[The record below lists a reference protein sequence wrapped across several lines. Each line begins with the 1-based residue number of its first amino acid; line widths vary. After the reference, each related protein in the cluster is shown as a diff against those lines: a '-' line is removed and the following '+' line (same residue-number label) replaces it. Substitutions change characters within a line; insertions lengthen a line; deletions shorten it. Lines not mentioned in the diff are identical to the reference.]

1 MNALILSAAGLLRR
15 RLPGFLICYL
25 VLAIGTAGFACRDK
39 GGPSTSA
46 AVPEPQKPVSTVNP
60 PIILSLLPIE
70 SAAAM
75 YERFLPLKYYLEK
88 MLNRPVVLQVAKDYE
103 TAMQEIGE
111 GRVQLA
117 CLDPVTYCEVR
128 ARFQEKVIPLV
139 KPVGRDGARSRSV
152 LAVKQGSGIERVV
165 DAKGKRLALGSPQSS
180 FSYLMP
186 MAILNDVGLKIRD
199 FSAVRY
205 LQQEDRVALSVLIG
219 EYDIGALSETV
230 AQRYTEEGLK
240 VIKVSEPLPQFV
252 LSASSSLSGEIR
264 KTIVAGFANAAEERF
279 FTGLGKDIT
288 AFEPAADRD
297 FDVVRVMMKNVIGK
311 DYIEYSEQ
319 TIKVAVL
326 PLYSA
331 VALYDRYD
339 PLMRFL
345 SEKTGYE
352 FKLLIPRDFDDFIR
366 VVKSGAVDFSYQN
379 PYIFALINRTMD
391 LSRGLR
397 PLVTTLGEDRSPE
410 EQDGGG
416 AIFRGVIITRENSAI
431 RTLEDLRNKK
441 VLITSP
447 MSAGG
452 FLSQKIFLAKNGIDT
467 DRDLRIVDAKK
478 QENVIFG
485 VYRGDA
491 DAGFVRESALIVWK
505 NEIDMNKIRIL
516 ARTAPLPNWP
526 LAACSNRNP
535 RLQNAVRD
543 ILLGLRD
550 KKVLEAARISG
561 FRPAEPADFAEL
573 NKY

>member
-1 MNALILSAAGLLRR
+1 M
-15 RLPGFLICYL
+15 
-25 VLAIGTAGFACRDK
+25 TTGFALSSCRDQA
-39 GGPSTSA
+39 GPSTA
-46 AVPEPQKPVSTVNP
+46 AVSTSQRPVATDSP
-60 PIILSLLPIE
+60 PLILSLLPIE

-88 MLNRPVVLQVAKDYE
+88 VLDRPVVLRVAKDYE
-103 TAMQEIGE
+103 TAIQEIGE

-117 CLDPVTYCEVR
+117 CLDPAAYCEVR
-128 ARFQEKVIPLV
+128 ARFHEKVMPLV

-152 LAVKQGSGIERVV
+152 LVVKQGSGIERVV

-186 MAILNDVGLKIRD
+186 MAILGDVGLKIRD
-199 FSAVRY
+199 FAAVRY

-230 AQRYTEEGLK
+230 AQRYSEDGLK

-252 LSASSSLSGEIR
+252 LCASAGLPREVR
-264 KTIVAGFANAAEERF
+264 EAVVAGFANASLKGF
-279 FTGLGKDIT
+279 FAGLGKDIA

-297 FDVVRVMMKNVIGK
+297 FDVVRVMMQNLTGR
-311 DYIEYSEQ
+311 DYIEYSDR
-319 TIKVAVL
+319 TVKVAVL

-331 VALYDRYD
+331 ITLYDRYE

-366 VVKSGAVDFSYQN
+366 VVKSGSVDFSYQN
-379 PYIFALINRTMD
+379 PYIFALINREME
-391 LSRGLR
+391 LR
-397 PLVTTLGEDRSPE
+397 PLVLTLGEDRSPE
-410 EQDGGG
+410 EQDGSGK
-416 AIFRGVIITRENSAI
+416 IFRGVIITRENSPI
-431 RTLEDLRNKK
+431 RRLEDLRNKK

-452 FLSQKIFLAKNGIDT
+452 FLSQKIFLAHNGIDT
-467 DRDLRIVDAKK
+467 DRDLRIIDGKK

-491 DAGFVRESALIVWK
+491 DAGFVRESALVVWK

-526 LAACSNRNP
+526 LAACSGRNP
-535 RLQNAVRD
+535 RLQNAVAE
-543 ILLGLRD
+543 LLIGLRD
-550 KKVLEAARISG
+550 RKVLEAARING
-561 FRPAEPADFAEL
+561 FRKTDPADFEGL
-573 NKY
+573 KKY